1 METKLV
7 NVVFTNGYSSNNTV
21 AKYTRKVIQW
31 FTKSKYDHA
40 ELWFYGDKN
49 VDIKCNN
56 KSLPHHTVPLK
67 TNVLYSSSFT
77 KKGHELI
84 TLNKRIEHL
93 KKEKYT
99 GKIYIATITHDKV
112 LFWEDQKKVVE
123 KNDTYGFVWAFVGA
137 LDNKLKEYL
146 SIDINKIL
154 TSLNFKK
161 IYTKK
166 QYCSAMVMINLMA
179 SALRKV
185 DGDLKKAYH
194 GINKREAL
202 LQSPED
208 IAVICQKYFDA
219 EPQLV
224 MELIDG
230 VVISKKD
237 NLIQ

>member
-7 NVVFTNGYSSNNTV
+7 NVVFTSGYSSSNIV
-21 AKYTRKVIQW
+21 SKFTRKVIQW

-49 VDIKCNN
+49 VDIKCNS
-56 KSLPHHTVPLK
+56 KTLPHHTVPLK
-67 TNVLYSSSFT
+67 ANVLYSSSFT

-84 TLNKRIEHL
+84 TLDKRIENL

-99 GKIYIATITHDKV
+99 GKIYIATITHDKA
-112 LFWEDQKKVVE
+112 LFWEDQKRVYSSDKQY
-123 KNDTYGFVWAFVGA
+123 TFVGAFISA
-137 LDNKLKEYL
+137 LDNKLKY
-146 SIDINKIL
+146 IGINNDKFFEFFGL
-154 TSLNFKK
+154 GKLYNKK
-161 IYTKK
+161 EF
-166 QYCSAMVMINLMA
+166 CSAMVMINLMA
-179 SALRKV
+179 SAQIKV
-185 DGDLKKAYH
+185 DGSWKRRYRD
-194 GINKREAL
+194 INKQEAL

-208 IAVICQKYFDA
+208 IAVICKKYFEA

-230 VVISKKD
+230 VVISKKN